1 MSMRT
6 HRWTKASALF
16 LTAATLSL
24 GSPPAHAQIAPPGA
38 EASKNADELFRKGKD
53 YYKTGKLRDAYQAY
67 RGAWELKQSYDIA
80 ANLANTE
87 LLLGMKRDAAE
98 HFAAC
103 LWTFAATGSKAQQ
116 EVVKKQFEEARKDIG
131 ALMVKVS
138 VDGAEVFV
146 DGKSMGRAPLKI
158 EVFVEAG
165 ARTVE
170 AKLSGYEPAK
180 QTVQVV
186 KGAAPQKVAL
196 TLVEV
201 KAAPVEPGTKPL
213 EPVASE
219 NPEAGGSSAPAV
231 GEGSAPPPVGPPPDR
246 LRASGRIELSAIFA
260 KPNRPVL
267 IAGAAAA
274 GAALLSGVVFTIL
287 ANGKASDAE
296 VERDRIA
303 KARGE
308 NACGGAA
315 MPADCQA
322 LHGLWA
328 DRATFSNV
336 AVWSF
341 LGVGALGAA
350 TVAVTLVRSKQAS
363 ESSGVSVT
371 PAVGPGAA
379 GVSVRGVW

>member
-6 HRWTKASALF
+6 HRWTKASAL
-16 LTAATLSL
+16 LLIASTLSL
-24 GSPPAHAQIAPPGA
+24 QSLPAHAQITPPGA
-38 EASKNADELFRKGKD
+38 EASKNADDLFRKGKD
-53 YYKTGKLRDAYQAY
+53 LYKTGSLREAYQAY

-87 LLLGMKRDAAE
+87 LLLGMKREAAE

-131 ALMVKVS
+131 ALAVKVS

-158 EVFVEAG
+158 EVFVEPG

-170 AKLSGYEPAK
+170 AKLSGYEPTK
-180 QTVQVV
+180 QVVQAV
-186 KGAAPQKVAL
+186 KGAATQKVTL
-196 TLVEV
+196 TLVEM
-201 KAAPVEPGTKPL
+201 KAAPVEPAPKPA
-213 EPVASE
+213 EPVASG
-219 NPEAGGSSAPAV
+219 NPEAAGSGAAETGGGST
-231 GEGSAPPPVGPPPDR
+231 PPPVGPPSDR
-246 LRASGRIELSAIFA
+246 PQGPGGNEPVVAPVKL
-260 KPNRPVL
+260 NRTVL
-267 IAGAAAA
+267 IAGGAAV

-287 ANGKASDAE
+287 ANGKASAAE
-296 VERDRIA
+296 AQRDKLTVA
-303 KARGE
+303 GGE

-315 MPADCQA
+315 VPADCQT

-341 LGVGALGAA
+341 LGAAAFGAA
-350 TVAVTLVRSKQAS
+350 TVTVTLLGPKQTSKK
-363 ESSGVSVT
+363 SGVQVT
-371 PAVGPGAA
+371 PGIGPGAA
-379 GVSVRGVW
+379 GVSVQGVW